1 MLKVSGEQIK
11 ETLTRLHD
19 AVDGFDLDAADEAM
33 KELDTY
39 ELPEEL
45 KPMLEQLRISVTDV
59 AMEEIMEITQ
69 KMCDLC

>member
-1 MLKVSGEQIK
+1 
-11 ETLTRLHD
+11 
-19 AVDGFDLDAADEAM
+19 M